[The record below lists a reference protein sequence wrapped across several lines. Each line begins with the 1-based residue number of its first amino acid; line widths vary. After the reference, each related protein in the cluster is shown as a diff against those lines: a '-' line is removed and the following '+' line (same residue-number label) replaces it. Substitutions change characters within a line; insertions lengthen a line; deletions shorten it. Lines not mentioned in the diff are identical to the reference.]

1 MYKVI
6 ERFMDLQDD
15 NYIYEVGDAY
25 PREGADPTL
34 ERIRELASNS
44 NKIGKPLIEEIA
56 EKPKKKAVKKV
67 EKTEE

>member
-1 MYKVI
+1 MYNVI
-6 ERFMDLQDD
+6 EMCRDLQDD

-56 EKPKKKAVKKV
+56 EKPKRTRKKKD
-67 EKTEE
+67 

>member
-25 PREGADPTL
+25 PREGSGPTL

-44 NKIGKPLIEEIA
+44 NKIGKPLIEEVA
-56 EKPKKKAVKKV
+56 EKPKRTRRKKG
-67 EKTEE
+67 EE

>member
-15 NYIYEVGDAY
+15 NYIYEVGGAY

-44 NKIGKPLIEEIA
+44 NKIGKPLIEEVVG
-56 EKPKKKAVKKV
+56 KPKRTRKKKSD
-67 EKTEE
+67 E

>member
-34 ERIRELASNS
+34 ERVRELASNS
-44 NKIGKPLIEEIA
+44 NKIGKPLIEEIP
-56 EKPKKKAVKKV
+56 EKPKRTRKKK
-67 EKTEE
+67 E

>member
-15 NYIYEVGDAY
+15 NHIYEVGDAY
-25 PREGADPTL
+25 PRKGAGPTP

-44 NKIGKPLIEEIA
+44 NKIGKQLIEEIA
-56 EKPKKKAVKKV
+56 EKPKRTRKKKG
-67 EKTEE
+67 EE

>member
-34 ERIRELASNS
+34 ERICELASNS

-56 EKPKKKAVKKV
+56 EKPKRTRNKKN
-67 EKTEE
+67 

>member
-25 PREGADPTL
+25 PRECAGTTL
-34 ERIRELASNS
+34 ERIRELANNS

-56 EKPKKKAVKKV
+56 EKPKRTRKKKD
-67 EKTEE
+67 E

>member
-15 NYIYEVGDAY
+15 NYIYEVGVAY

-34 ERIRELASNS
+34 DRIRELASNN
-44 NKIGKPLIEEIA
+44 NKIGKPLIEEVA
-56 EKPKKKAVKKV
+56 EKPKRTRKKKS
-67 EKTEE
+67 EE

>member
-6 ERFMDLQDD
+6 ERFMDLRDD
-15 NYIYEVGDAY
+15 NYIYKVGDAY

-44 NKIGKPLIEEIA
+44 NKIGKPFIEEIA
-56 EKPKKKAVKKV
+56 EKPKRTRKKKD
-67 EKTEE
+67 EE

>member
-1 MYKVI
+1 MYKVS

-25 PREGADPTL
+25 PRKGADLTL

-44 NKIGKPLIEEIA
+44 NKIGKPLIEESA
-56 EKPKKKAVKKV
+56 EKPKRTRKKKD
-67 EKTEE
+67 EE

>member
-25 PREGADPTL
+25 PREGADPAL
-34 ERIRELASNS
+34 ERICELASNS
-44 NKIGKPLIEEIA
+44 NKIGKQLIEEIV
-56 EKPKKKAVKKV
+56 EKPKRVRKKKD
-67 EKTEE
+67 EE

>member
-25 PREGADPTL
+25 PREGASQTL

-44 NKIGKPLIEEIA
+44 NKIGKSLIEEIV
-56 EKPKKKAVKKV
+56 EKPKRTRKKKD
-67 EKTEE
+67 EE

>member
-15 NYIYEVGDAY
+15 NHIYEVGDAY
-25 PREGADPTL
+25 PREGAEPTP

-44 NKIGKPLIEEIA
+44 NKIGKPLIEEVV
-56 EKPKKKAVKKV
+56 EKPKRTRKKKS
-67 EKTEE
+67 EE

>member
-34 ERIRELASNS
+34 ERIHELASNS

-56 EKPKKKAVKKV
+56 EKPKRARKKKD
-67 EKTEE
+67 E

>member
-34 ERIRELASNS
+34 ERIAELASDKNRL
-44 NKIGKPLIEEIA
+44 GVPLIE
-56 EKPKKKAVKKV
+56 KVTGKKK
-67 EKTEE
+67 KTKTDK

>member
-15 NYIYEVGDAY
+15 NYIYEVGDTY

-44 NKIGKPLIEEIA
+44 NKIGKPLIEEVA
-56 EKPKKKAVKKV
+56 EKPRRTRKQKA
-67 EKTEE
+67 E

>member
-6 ERFMDLQDD
+6 ERFMDLQND
-15 NYIYEVGDAY
+15 NYIYEVGDTY

-34 ERIRELASNS
+34 ERIRELESNS

-56 EKPKKKAVKKV
+56 EKPKRTRKKKD
-67 EKTEE
+67 E

>member
-15 NYIYEVGDAY
+15 NHIYEVGDAY

-44 NKIGKPLIEEIA
+44 NKIGKPLIEAIA
-56 EKPKKKAVKKV
+56 DKPKRTRKK
-67 EKTEE
+67 KTEE

>member
-34 ERIRELASNS
+34 ERIRELESNVDKNVQNS
-44 NKIGKPLIEEIA
+44 NGISFSFLE
-56 EKPKKKAVKKV
+56 
-67 EKTEE
+67 

>member
-56 EKPKKKAVKKV
+56 E
-67 EKTEE
+67 

>member
-44 NKIGKPLIEEIA
+44 NKIGKSLPPRGAWIEIMVCIERISVD
-56 EKPKKKAVKKV
+56 K
-67 EKTEE
+67 

>member
-15 NYIYEVGDAY
+15 NYIYEVGDDY

-34 ERIRELASNS
+34 ERIHELASNS
-44 NKIGKPLIEEIA
+44 NKIGKPLIEEVA
-56 EKPKKKAVKKV
+56 EKPKRTRKKKD
-67 EKTEE
+67 E

>member
-1 MYKVI
+1 M
-6 ERFMDLQDD
+6 ELQDD
-15 NYIYEVGDAY
+15 DYVYGVGDAY

-56 EKPKKKAVKKV
+56 EKPKRTRNKKD
-67 EKTEE
+67 EE

>member
-34 ERIRELASNS
+34 ERNRELASTS
-44 NKIGKPLIEEIA
+44 TKIGQPLIEEIA
-56 EKPKKKAVKKV
+56 GKPKRTRKKKD
-67 EKTEE
+67 

>member
-44 NKIGKPLIEEIA
+44 NKIGKPLIEEFA
-56 EKPKKKAVKKV
+56 EKPKRTRKKK
-67 EKTEE
+67 EE

>member
-44 NKIGKPLIEEIA
+44 NKIGKPLIEEVV
-56 EKPKKKAVKKV
+56 EKPKRTRKK
-67 EKTEE
+67 ETTNRD

>member
-15 NYIYEVGDAY
+15 NYIYEVGDSY

-34 ERIRELASNS
+34 ERIRALASNS
-44 NKIGKPLIEEIA
+44 NKIGKPLIEEVA
-56 EKPKKKAVKKV
+56 EKPKRIRKKK
-67 EKTEE
+67 EE

>member
-25 PREGADPTL
+25 PREGAGPTL
-34 ERIRELASNS
+34 ERIRELEGNS

-56 EKPKKKAVKKV
+56 EKPKRTRKKKD
-67 EKTEE
+67 E

>member
-6 ERFMDLQDD
+6 ERFMDLHDD

-56 EKPKKKAVKKV
+56 EKQKRTRKKKD
-67 EKTEE
+67 E